1 MKPATFRARRG
12 QSTTEFALML
22 PLIFAILFGAI
33 EYAYYLGAIHYTN
46 YGTFV
51 AARAI
56 QGSDDPNEAADMVL
70 TGNATSTRNGDTRL
84 TPIISDEG
92 KIIGVGGELLWGSA
106 STPGFNQVL
115 TSNMDVRMEVFLGPE
130 ECGYEGRSGRASAR
144 WSDNQLGC

>member
-1 MKPATFRARRG
+1 MKPARFRARRG

-56 QGSDDPNEAADMVL
+56 QANDDPSEAADMVL
-70 TGNATSTRNGDTRL
+70 TGNATSTRGGDARITSIGNGAR
-84 TPIISDEG
+84 
-92 KIIGVGGELLWGSA
+92 GELLWGPA

-115 TSNMDVRMEVFLGPE
+115 TDNMDVQMEVFLGPA
-130 ECGYEGRSGRASAR
+130 ECGYEGRSGSASAR